1 MSNIEQSLSEVSE
14 NVQEVFRQA
23 IRNVTALKKQ
33 QVLKIKSKVN
43 SINGKYQYYV
53 LLELPIGA
61 ANAAIM
67 RKLKK
72 NKEIKAI
79 EGHEKAMADL
89 EAEIEKRRKNN

>member
-1 MSNIEQSLSEVSE
+1 MLFSEVSE

-23 IRNVTALKKQ
+23 IRNVTAAKEIAGFK
-33 QVLKIKSKVN
+33 KIKSKVN

-67 RKLKK
+67 SKLKK

-89 EAEIEKRRKNN
+89 EAEIEKRRKK